1 MAGRKLAK
9 IGSLKK
15 VSGHRMLD
23 GKEVVPV
30 LYYGKPVGHGK
41 YMSGKVNNEMI
52 CDSNGKPLPYRG
64 IGVSWKEFERAME
77 KEEQKAE
84 L

>member
-1 MAGRKLAK
+1 MAGKKLAK

-15 VSGHRMLD
+15 VSGYRLLN
-23 GKEVVPV
+23 GKEVIPV

>member
-1 MAGRKLAK
+1 MAGKKLAK

-15 VSGHRMLD
+15 VSGHRLLD
-23 GKEVVPV
+23 GKEVIPV

-52 CDSNGKPLPYRG
+52 CDSNGKPLPYHG
-64 IGVSWKEFERAME
+64 IGVSWKEFERATE
-77 KEEQKAE
+77 KEEQKTE